1 MDNFVENLI
10 SVSSAPIAKLVGKK
24 YYDLDGT
31 LKVMKKVFR
40 ESVVDGFELQLQPEW
55 DSENPPLTDTQ
66 FADWTKT
73 PKYTVDDILR
83 IFKKQ
88 SLPILS
94 VHASRDIG
102 SYLCSSRKQ
111 DNEKGRQL
119 IHDSLYLANDLGAH
133 VCVFHL
139 WDTWK
144 TKINWQKLKKDLLD
158 MIHPFAKVKASVEN
172 IPTHVKGYTPFL
184 LVKHF
189 DHITLD
195 VKWSSLYNELDRFE
209 SIVDK
214 IANVHMRG
222 RLRGDRWFLNS
233 SSFGF
238 YEVLDLI
245 RKRWKYPGLLTIEP
259 EGERNISL
267 FNSFVKAMKSLRTQ
281 SD

>member
-1 MDNFVENLI
+1 MENLI
-10 SVSSAPIAKLVGKK
+10 SVSSAPIAKLGGKR

-40 ESVVDGFELQLQPEW
+40 EAIVDGFELQLQPEW

-73 PKYTVDDILR
+73 PKYIVDDILR

-94 VHASRDIG
+94 VHASRDVG
-102 SYLCSSRKQ
+102 TYLCSSRKE

-119 IHDSLYLANDLGAH
+119 IHDSLHLANDLGAH

-144 TKINWQKLKKDLLD
+144 TKFNWEKLKNDLLD

-172 IPTHVKGYTPFL
+172 IPTHLEECTPFS

-189 DHITLD
+189 DHVTLD
-195 VKWSSLYNELDRFE
+195 IKWASLYNELSRSE
-209 SIVDK
+209 SIIDK
-214 IANVHMRG
+214 IVNVH
-222 RLRGDRWFLNS
+222 LRGSLRKDRWFLNS
-233 SSFGF
+233 PNFGF
-238 YEVLDLI
+238 YEALDLI
-245 RKRWKYPGLLTIEP
+245 TRRWKYHGLLTVEP

-281 SD
+281 AD